1 MDILLSL
8 TKRKWNQTQI
18 VTRNEDLNQVSLFN
32 MINVL
37 NKILLLF
44 LFAFATTIVGC
55 NQTTENS
62 KAKEPVYVK
71 PSVDKNGKYRKGH
84 VRMPVSTKKDAF
96 KSRARSKYYYHT
108 RGKYRKK

>member
-1 MDILLSL
+1 MIKLLS
-8 TKRKWNQTQI
+8 KI
-18 VTRNEDLNQVSLFN
+18 VSIV
-32 MINVL
+32 
-37 NKILLLF
+37 
-44 LFAFATTIVGC
+44 LFALVASIMGC
-55 NQTTENS
+55 NQTTEDN

-84 VRMPVSTKKDAF
+84 VRMPVSTKKDAI

>member
-1 MDILLSL
+1 MIKLFSI
-8 TKRKWNQTQI
+8 I
-18 VTRNEDLNQVSLFN
+18 VSIV
-32 MINVL
+32 
-37 NKILLLF
+37 
-44 LFAFATTIVGC
+44 LFALITTTVGC
-55 NQTTENS
+55 NQTTEDK

-84 VRMPVSTKKDAF
+84 ARMPVSTKKDAI